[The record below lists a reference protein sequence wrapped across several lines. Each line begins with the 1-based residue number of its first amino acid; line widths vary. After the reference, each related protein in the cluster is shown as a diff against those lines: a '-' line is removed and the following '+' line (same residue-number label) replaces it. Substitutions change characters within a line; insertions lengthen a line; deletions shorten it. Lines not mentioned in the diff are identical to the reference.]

1 MPELFERR
9 EKTRVYKK
17 RFNVISNEVID
28 LPDQREGPYNDTRI
42 CSEYY
47 SLFGTLRVHEIPPY
61 VGMTAPWRGRAH
73 CIWVH
78 EVVISTAGRDLARDD
93 GPLGV
98 HSTYLFLQLASKP
111 IKSSK

>member
-17 RFNVISNEVID
+17 RFNVISNEVRD

-61 VGMTAPWRGRAH
+61 VGMTARERVRERCYGVPKRSSILNRFLLN
-73 CIWVH
+73 
-78 EVVISTAGRDLARDD
+78 SLYT
-93 GPLGV
+93 PLTT
-98 HSTYLFLQLASKP
+98 SPLR
-111 IKSSK
+111 